1 MNQKL
6 TIGFFLFGCVI
17 IIATVLAY
25 NRIEKLED
33 IIIAQDETIQL
44 QQQAI
49 MMQKLENQILKNS
62 FSIRLKKR
70 NRDRMYT
77 K

>member
-62 FSIRLKKR
+62 FSIR
-70 NRDRMYT
+70 
-77 K
+77 